1 MAFFEGIA
9 EVLLEFFG
17 DIVFELA
24 LKPFLKHTGI
34 VFRWLCWLGTKKYE
48 DLYEKKYN
56 TLLGF
61 VIVVVIIVCICLNV

>member
-48 DLYEKKYN
+48 EREK
-56 TLLGF
+56 
-61 VIVVVIIVCICLNV
+61 VIAELEQVKSKSPGIS